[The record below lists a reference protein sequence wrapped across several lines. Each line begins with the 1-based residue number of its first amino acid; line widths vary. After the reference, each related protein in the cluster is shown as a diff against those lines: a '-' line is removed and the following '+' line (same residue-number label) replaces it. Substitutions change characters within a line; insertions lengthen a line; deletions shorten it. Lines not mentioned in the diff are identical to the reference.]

1 MANYHSYNKAYMGV
15 LKILRQNPQELPFM
29 NPIRPWVLEAPG
41 VEKHA
46 FQIGGWGGGCFKVAR
61 RNPARRIPTNKFSCI
76 TPLLGS

>member
-46 FQIGGWGGGCFKVAR
+46 FQIGGWGGVSK
-61 RNPARRIPTNKFSCI
+61 
-76 TPLLGS
+76 